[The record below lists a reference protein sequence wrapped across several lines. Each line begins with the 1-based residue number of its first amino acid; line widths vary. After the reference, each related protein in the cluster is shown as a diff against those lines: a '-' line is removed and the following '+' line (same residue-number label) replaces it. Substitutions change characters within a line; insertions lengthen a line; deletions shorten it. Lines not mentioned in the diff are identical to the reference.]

1 MRSIAP
7 SRRGGAFALPKRVN
21 DKADDRNGDAGIGDV
36 EGGPGM
42 GEPNMQIEKKK
53 IDYVPV
59 KKTIGEISQ
68 NAGEQKGER
77 HIAPKIR
84 CPPPDQK
91 RQDDE
96 SRER

>member
-1 MRSIAP
+1 
-7 SRRGGAFALPKRVN
+7 
-21 DKADDRNGDAGIGDV
+21 
-36 EGGPGM
+36 M

-53 IDYVPV
+53 IDYVPI

-68 NAGEQKGER
+68 NAGEQKREG
-77 HIAPKIR
+77 HIAPKIT

-96 SRER
+96 TRER